1 MDGIG
6 WLGLFVAAL
15 GIGMVLWGLTQRSK
29 ANALVGEAQSWPT
42 VPGTITAT
50 QIVQGGTN
58 RNPTFA
64 PMVRYEFEVDGG
76 KHLGERLRPGYVKV
90 GSRGTAE
97 RMLEPFP
104 VGASVPVRYDP
115 ADPGSSL
122 LELKTSSIPM
132 VTAIFGVVLL
142 LMGGAIVVTAMQ
154 GLYSRDSRPSGPAT
168 SGQDFVASSASTT
181 SAQPAEADART
192 WRGFYS
198 CAQGDTGLEVTLRRL
213 GQGRLEGTLSFFP
226 LPANPGVPRGCY
238 RVTGQA
244 DATGGIEIRGGPWV
258 RQPPGY
264 YAVDLTGRVGE
275 DGSLSGRVIADACS
289 QFQLQPVAAP
299 AETCS

>member
-42 VPGTITAT
+42 APGTITAT
-50 QIVQGGTN
+50 QIVKGGTN

-90 GSRGTAE
+90 GSRGAAE

-132 VTAIFGVVLL
+132 LTAVFGVVLL

-154 GLYSRDSRPSGPAT
+154 GLYSRDTRGSAQAT
-168 SGQDFVASSASTT
+168 SGPNFVASSASTT
-181 SAQPAEADART
+181 SAQSTGADART

-198 CAQGDTGLEVTLRRL
+198 CGQGDTGLEVTLRRL

-238 RVTGQA
+238 RVTAQA

-264 YAVDLTGRVGE
+264 HTVDLTGRVGE
-275 DGSLSGRVIADACS
+275 DGNISGQVLADTCS
-289 QFQLQPVAAP
+289 RFQLQQVAAP